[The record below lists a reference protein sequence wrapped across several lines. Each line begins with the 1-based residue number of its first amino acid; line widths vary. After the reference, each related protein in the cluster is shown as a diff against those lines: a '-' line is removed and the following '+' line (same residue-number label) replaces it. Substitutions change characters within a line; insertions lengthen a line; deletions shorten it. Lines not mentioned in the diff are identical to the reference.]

1 VDEPANQRI
10 RAAATS
16 ATSRKPD
23 VMTSQLDSTGTAA
36 VDHNYF
42 WQPIATC
49 PRGAKV
55 QLLGKGGVALYGQYH
70 GKDTFYTHWAPLP
83 KLKKD

>member
-1 VDEPANQRI
+1 
-10 RAAATS
+10 
-16 ATSRKPD
+16 
-23 VMTSQLDSTGTAA
+23 MTSQLDSTGTTA

-55 QLLGKGGVALYGQYH
+55 QLLGQGGVAMYGQYH

-83 KLKKD
+83 KLKKESK

>member
-1 VDEPANQRI
+1 MYLQGLLQHDAKKKLR
-10 RAAATS
+10 
-16 ATSRKPD
+16 
-23 VMTSQLDSTGTAA
+23 TAA

-42 WQPIATC
+42 WQPIHTC

-55 QLLGKGGVALYGQYH
+55 QLLGQGGVAMYGQYH